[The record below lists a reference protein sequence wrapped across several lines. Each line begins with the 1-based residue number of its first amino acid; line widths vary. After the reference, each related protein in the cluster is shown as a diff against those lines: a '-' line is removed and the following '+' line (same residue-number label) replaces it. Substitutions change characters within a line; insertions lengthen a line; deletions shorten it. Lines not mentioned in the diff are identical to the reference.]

1 MFGISYKEIINNG
14 LWKNNA
20 ALVQLLGLCPLLA
33 VSSSV
38 VKATGI
44 SLATMLILTFTNI
57 IVSLMRNKVSGV
69 IKIPSFVIII
79 ATLTTC
85 TELIMKAFTYELY
98 ILLGIFVPLI
108 VTNGVILGRAN
119 DFASKNNVLK
129 SALDGIMIG
138 AGFSFVLLTIGAI
151 REILGVG
158 TIFSNMDLLFGSFA
172 ANWTIRFFSEGYG
185 FLIFVLPPGAFII
198 MGILI
203 ALKNVLNSKVARHD
217 KNEDGS
223 LKKGVKRIR
232 TTGTIT

>member
-1 MFGISYKEIINNG
+1 MSGISYKEIINNG

-57 IVSLMRNKVSGV
+57 AVSLMRNKVSGV

-98 ILLGIFVPLI
+98 VLLGIFVPLI

-158 TIFSNMDLLFGSFA
+158 TLF
-172 ANWTIRFFSEGYG
+172 
-185 FLIFVLPPGAFII
+185 
-198 MGILI
+198 
-203 ALKNVLNSKVARHD
+203 
-217 KNEDGS
+217 
-223 LKKGVKRIR
+223 
-232 TTGTIT
+232 

>member
-1 MFGISYKEIINNG
+1 MSGISYKEIINNG

-57 IVSLMRNKVSGV
+57 AVSLMRNKVSGV

-98 ILLGIFVPLI
+98 VLLGIFVPLI

-158 TIFSNMDLLFGSFA
+158 TLFSNIDLLFGSFA
-172 ANWTIRFFSEGYG
+172 ASWTIRFFSEGYG

-203 ALKNVLNSKVARHD
+203 ALKNVIDSKVARYD

-223 LKKGVKRIR
+223 LKKGAKRIR
-232 TTGTIT
+232 TTGTII